1 MGNVYKIEWSLGVR
15 YMVLI
20 FKIFILLKNFSFSV
34 IGRCGEMYFVSFK
47 SICLSVT
54 IHNNLK

>member
-34 IGRCGEMYFVSFK
+34 IGRCGEMY
-47 SICLSVT
+47 SV
-54 IHNNLK
+54 